1 MEAYRPIMLN
11 GSYLVALYAVA
22 YISAP
27 LTPQGI
33 LEYVVLALASAWLLF
48 GLYNLQKEHRRPSS
62 MFFGAIALIPWAF
75 YGELWYINSNNDG
88 IDPQVFEQ
96 NLKHAIMVYQSFKY
110 VIMACAVG
118 AALKGLWLSFKN
130 FGSTV

>member
-1 MEAYRPIMLN
+1 
-11 GSYLVALYAVA
+11 
-22 YISAP
+22 
-27 LTPQGI
+27 
-33 LEYVVLALASAWLLF
+33 
-48 GLYNLQKEHRRPSS
+48 